1 MKAQIIYIKI
11 ILFTLNVKIMI
22 EIKEE
27 LFRLQVHNFKDIDLF
42 VYFLFIEITL
52 FVNNIKFMSVNV
64 NQLNSSSSFHICLTS
79 FIK

>member
-42 VYFLFIEITL
+42 VYFINE
-52 FVNNIKFMSVNV
+52 K
-64 NQLNSSSSFHICLTS
+64 
-79 FIK
+79 